1 MHDVLELVSSTRRI
15 NGSVQLP
22 ASKSISNRLLILEE
36 ISSGIV
42 TGIGHSEADDTQI
55 LQRLIQEKPN
65 RAHAGAGG
73 TTFRFLLA
81 VLASTPGYEG
91 VLEGS
96 PRLMERPV
104 APLVDA
110 LLLAGAEIEYVDKP
124 GFAPLRI
131 RGKQLQGGKIKVD
144 ATLSSQFITALLL
157 IAPRMSAALELI
169 PQGDLISAPYIHMT
183 VSLMKQCGFQIQQI
197 DSSILVQPFIPTHK
211 IQIPVER
218 DWSAASYWY
227 ACVALSE
234 KASVQLP
241 GLTIQSLQGDSVCQ
255 EQFKQLGVLGIETA
269 DGIELQKFP
278 QVNSE
283 LNIDCNSTPDLFQ
296 TYAVTLAGLGRK
308 ANFTGLQSLPH
319 KETNR
324 MEAVSKELAK
334 IGVTSSFESTG
345 TFKLDATQMDPN
357 RVLITETY
365 DDHRMAMAFSPL
377 VLVLKKLAIRN
388 PDVVRKSYPGFWAD
402 IRRIGISFAE
412 WNG

>member
-15 NGSVQLP
+15 SGSVQLP

-36 ISSGIV
+36 VTSGIV
-42 TGIGHSEADDTQI
+42 TGIGYSDAEDTKI
-55 LQRLIQEKPN
+55 LQQLLHDKPN
-65 RAHAGAGG
+65 LAHAGAGG

-81 VLASTPGYEG
+81 ILASTPGYEG

-110 LLLAGAEIEYVDKP
+110 LHLAGADIEYIDKR

-131 RGKQLQGGKIKVD
+131 RGKQLHGGKIKVD
-144 ATLSSQFITALLL
+144 ASLSSQFITALLL

-183 VSLMKQCGFQIQQI
+183 VSLMQQCGFQVQQT
-197 DSSILVQPFIPTHK
+197 DSSILVQPFLPHHK
-211 IQIPVER
+211 IRILVER

-234 KASVQLP
+234 KASIQLP
-241 GLTIQSLQGDSVCQ
+241 GLTIQSLQGDSACQ
-255 EQFKQLGVLGIETA
+255 EQFKQLGVLGVETA
-269 DGIELQKFP
+269 DGIELRKIPLERF
-278 QVNSE
+278 E
-283 LNIDCNSTPDLFQ
+283 LTIDCISTPDLFQ
-296 TYAVTLAGLGRK
+296 TYAVTLAGLGRDASFK
-308 ANFTGLQSLPH
+308 GLQSLPH

-324 MEAVSKELAK
+324 MEAVSNELAK
-334 IGVTSSFESTG
+334 IGVKCSYESDG
-345 TFKLDATQMDPN
+345 TFKLDASHMDPN
-357 RVLITETY
+357 RILITETY
-365 DDHRMAMAFSPL
+365 EDHRMAMAFSPL

-412 WNG
+412 WKG

>member
-42 TGIGHSEADDTQI
+42 TGIGYSDAEDTQI
-55 LQRLIQEKPN
+55 LQQLLHDKPN
-65 RAHAGAGG
+65 LAHAGAGG

-96 PRLMERPV
+96 KRLMERPV

-110 LLLAGAEIEYVDKP
+110 LLLAGADIEYVDKP
-124 GFAPLRI
+124 GYAPLRI
-131 RGKQLQGGKIKVD
+131 RGKQLHGGKIKVD
-144 ATLSSQFITALLL
+144 ASLSSQFITALLL

-169 PQGDLISAPYIHMT
+169 PQGDLISAPYINMT
-183 VSLMKQCGFQIQQI
+183 VSLMKQCGFQVQQTN
-197 DSSILVQPFIPTHK
+197 SSILVQPVIPTHR

-234 KASVQLP
+234 KASLQLP
-241 GLTIQSLQGDSVCQ
+241 GLTIQSLQGDSACQ
-255 EQFKQLGVLGIETA
+255 EQFKKLGVLGVETA
-269 DGIELQKFP
+269 DGIELQKILIEKTDLDF
-278 QVNSE
+278 NC
-283 LNIDCNSTPDLFQ
+283 LTTPDLFQ
-296 TYAVTLAGLGRK
+296 TFAVTVAGLGLK
-308 ANFTGLQSLPH
+308 ASFTGLQSLPH

-324 MEAVSKELAK
+324 IEAVSKELSK
-334 IGVTSSFESTG
+334 IGIRCTFDSNG
-345 TFKLDATQMDPN
+345 AFKLDASQIDPN

-365 DDHRMAMAFSPL
+365 EDHRMAMAFTPL
-377 VLVLKKLAIRN
+377 VLVLKKIAIRN

>member
-22 ASKSISNRLLILEE
+22 ASKSLSNRLLVLEE

-42 TGIGHSEADDTQI
+42 SGIGHSDADDTQI
-55 LQRLIQEKPN
+55 LQQLIHDKPN
-65 RAHAGAGG
+65 LAHAGAGG

-96 PRLMERPV
+96 PRLMERPL

-110 LLLAGAEIEYVDKP
+110 LLLVGADIEYLANP

-131 RGKQLQGGKIKVD
+131 RGKQLHGGKINVD
-144 ATLSSQFITALLL
+144 ASLSSQFISALLL
-157 IAPRMSAALELI
+157 IAPRMSRTLEII
-169 PQGDLISAPYIHMT
+169 PHGDLISVPYINMT
-183 VSLMKQCGFQIQQI
+183 VGLMKQCGFHVQQN
-197 DSSILVQPFIPTHK
+197 DSSIRVQPFIPTQK
-211 IQIPVER
+211 IQISVER

-234 KASVQLP
+234 KANIQLP
-241 GLTIQSLQGDSVCQ
+241 GLRIQSLQGDSACQ

-269 DGIELQKFP
+269 EGMELQKIP
-278 QVNSE
+278 LEKSE
-283 LNIDCNSTPDLFQ
+283 LNIDCNATPDLFQ
-296 TYAVTLAGLGRK
+296 TYAVTLAGLGWN

-324 MEAVSKELAK
+324 IEAVSKELAK
-334 IGVTSSFESTG
+334 IGVISSFDNDG
-345 TFKLDATQMDPN
+345 NFKLVATQMNPN

-365 DDHRMAMAFSPL
+365 EDHRMAMAFSPL

-388 PDVVRKSYPGFWAD
+388 PEVVRKSYPGFWAD

>member
-1 MHDVLELVSSTRRI
+1 V
-15 NGSVQLP
+15 
-22 ASKSISNRLLILEE
+22 
-36 ISSGIV
+36 
-42 TGIGHSEADDTQI
+42 
-55 LQRLIQEKPN
+55 QEKPIL
-65 RAHAGAGG
+65 AHAGAGG

-91 VLEGS
+91 ILVGS
-96 PRLMERPV
+96 PRLMERPL

-110 LLLAGAEIEYVDKP
+110 LLLAGADIEYVDKP

-131 RGKQLQGGKIKVD
+131 RGKKLLGGKINVD
-144 ATLSSQFITALLL
+144 ASLSSQFITALLL
-157 IAPRMSAALELI
+157 IAPRMSADLELI
-169 PQGDLISAPYIHMT
+169 PQGELISAPYIHMT
-183 VSLMKQCGFQIQQI
+183 VALMKQCGFQVQQT
-197 DSSILVQPFIPTHK
+197 DSSILVQPFIPTQK

-234 KASVQLP
+234 KANIQLP
-241 GLTIQSLQGDSVCQ
+241 GLTIQSLQGDSACQ
-255 EQFKQLGVLGIETA
+255 EQFKHLGVLGIETA
-269 DGIELQKFP
+269 DGIELQKIY
-278 QVNSE
+278 QEESE
-283 LNIDCNSTPDLFQ
+283 LTIDCLSTPDLFQ
-296 TYAVTLAGLGRK
+296 TFAVTVAGLGRK
-308 ANFTGLQSLPH
+308 ASFTGLQSLPH

-334 IGVTSSFESTG
+334 IGVISSFDSKG
-345 TFKLDATQMDPN
+345 VFKLDASQLDPN